1 VSELLDDAIEYLKNR
16 GWSEPAAQGIVA
28 HLDFETPDNV
38 AHLKGDRWQL
48 YKDWASAHERRADYL
63 SSQLAFVSE
72 DLLGAFHIVGR
83 DIASAD
89 TAEEAVRAAAP
100 YFGREVVNAEG

>member
-1 VSELLDDAIEYLKNR
+1 MSELTDAINYLRER
-16 GWSEPAAQGIVA
+16 GWSETAARGIVA

-48 YKDWASAHERRADYL
+48 YRDWASAHERRADYL

-72 DLLGAFHIVGR
+72 DLLGAHHAVGLN
-83 DIASAD
+83 IASATTLD
-89 TAEEAVRAAAP
+89 GAVSAAAP
-100 YFGREVVNAEG
+100 YFGRD